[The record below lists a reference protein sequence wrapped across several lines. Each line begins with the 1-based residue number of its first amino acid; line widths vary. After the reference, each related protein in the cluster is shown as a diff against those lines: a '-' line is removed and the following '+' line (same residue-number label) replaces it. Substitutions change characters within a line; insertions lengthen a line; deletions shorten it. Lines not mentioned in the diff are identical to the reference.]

1 MLRLSEVKTLIIKP
15 EFTLTKQINFD
26 MVNKYFFDFDEKQK
40 DKLSKMAIEL
50 WDKKKT
56 KITNPQDLQLLSY
69 YLDTNFGYQNIS
81 EDNDSDEIE
90 DTDNI
95 KHIVV
100 ARKYK
105 FNYSVYEDDDIRQE
119 NIFKLNFYNIVEK
132 LKFYFP
138 NVDINIFFEKSTYV
152 DREIKKANTTY
163 KHDVVINIKKKSDN
177 EEEDS
182 NYSDEYDIDNT
193 YEIVLEYFEKIH
205 NRFNDEDKKI
215 STNLFSDE
223 YLVYNVNTD
232 NMEDFIIDSIYTIIQ
247 IICVAINDEYELS
260 KILYFDKNNKK
271 KNNRDYAYFNKIVTI
286 QKNKEFNLKEFHK
299 NIRPCDPETN
309 DDMTFDD
316 FIDYIENELEIEIK
330 YIDKKFNCSSELF
343 DNLILLLPIS
353 VDETDILKEYK
364 NKYSDAMKALLTAS
378 KKIIE
383 ILRKQRTKRMQL
395 PLFIKNFQKFHK
407 DNLKL

>member
-1 MLRLSEVKTLIIKP
+1 MLRLSEVKTLINKP
-15 EFTLTKQINFD
+15 EFTLTKQNDFD

-40 DKLSKMAIEL
+40 DRLSNMAIEL

-56 KITNPQDLQLLSY
+56 KITNPLDLQLLSY

-81 EDNDSDEIE
+81 EENDEEFE
-90 DTDNI
+90 DTDNT
-95 KHIVV
+95 KHITV

-105 FNYSVYEDDDIRQE
+105 FNYSVYEDDYIRQE

-132 LKFYFP
+132 LKIYFP

-177 EEEDS
+177 EEDI
-182 NYSDEYDIDNT
+182 NDSDEYDIDNT
-193 YEIVLEYFEKIH
+193 FEIVLEYFEKIH

-215 STNLFSDE
+215 STNLFSDD

-232 NMEDFIIDSIYTIIQ
+232 NMEDFIIDSIYAIIQ
-247 IICVAINDEYELS
+247 IICVATDDEYELS
-260 KILYFDKNNKK
+260 KILYFDKKNNK
-271 KNNRDYAYFNKIVTI
+271 KNNRDYEYFNNIVTI
-286 QKNKEFNLKEFHK
+286 QKNKKFNLKEFHK
-299 NIRPCDPETN
+299 KIRPCDPDTN
-309 DDMTFDD
+309 DDMTFED
-316 FIDYIENELEIEIK
+316 FIDYIEDELKFEIK
-330 YIDKKFNCSSELF
+330 YLDKKFNCSAELF
-343 DNLILLLPIS
+343 DNLIVRLNTEIETTGDLLL
-353 VDETDILKEYK
+353 YK
-364 NKYSDAMKALLTAS
+364 KSYSNAMKALLTAS

-395 PLFIKNFQKFHK
+395 PEFIRNFQKFHK

>member
-1 MLRLSEVKTLIIKP
+1 MLRLSEVKTLINKP
-15 EFTLTKQINFD
+15 EFTLTKQNDFD

-40 DKLSKMAIEL
+40 DRLSKMAIEL

-56 KITNPQDLQLLSY
+56 KITNPLDLQLLSY

-81 EDNDSDEIE
+81 EENDEEFE
-90 DTDNI
+90 DTDNT
-95 KHIVV
+95 KHITV

-105 FNYSVYEDDDIRQE
+105 FNYSVYEDDYIRQE

-132 LKFYFP
+132 LKIYFP

-177 EEEDS
+177 EEDI
-182 NYSDEYDIDNT
+182 NDSDEYDIDNT
-193 YEIVLEYFEKIH
+193 FEIVLEYFEKIH

-215 STNLFSDE
+215 STNLFSDD

-232 NMEDFIIDSIYTIIQ
+232 NMEDFIIDSIYAIIQ
-247 IICVAINDEYELS
+247 IICVATDDEYELS
-260 KILYFDKNNKK
+260 KILYFDKKNNK
-271 KNNRDYAYFNKIVTI
+271 KNNRDYEYFNNIVTI
-286 QKNKEFNLKEFHK
+286 QKNKKFNLKEFHK
-299 NIRPCDPETN
+299 KIRPCDPDTN
-309 DDMTFDD
+309 DDMTFED
-316 FIDYIENELEIEIK
+316 FIDYIEDELKFEIK
-330 YIDKKFNCSSELF
+330 YLDKKFNCSAELF
-343 DNLILLLPIS
+343 DNLIVRLNTEIETTGDLLL
-353 VDETDILKEYK
+353 YK
-364 NKYSDAMKALLTAS
+364 KSYSNAMKALLTAS

-395 PLFIKNFQKFHK
+395 PEFIRNFQKFHK

>member
-1 MLRLSEVKTLIIKP
+1 MLRLSEVKTLINKP
-15 EFTLTKQINFD
+15 EFTLTKQNDFD

-56 KITNPQDLQLLSY
+56 KITNPLDLQLLAHGVG
-69 YLDTNFGYQNIS
+69 TNFGYENIS
-81 EDNDSDEIE
+81 EENDEEFE
-90 DTDNI
+90 DTDNT
-95 KHIVV
+95 KHITI

-119 NIFKLNFYNIVEK
+119 NIFKLNFYNIVNK
-132 LKFYFP
+132 LKIYFP

-177 EEEDS
+177 EEDINDS
-182 NYSDEYDIDNT
+182 NEYDIDNT
-193 YEIVLEYFEKIH
+193 FEIVLEYFEKIH
-205 NRFNDEDKKI
+205 NRFNDDDKKI
-215 STNLFSDE
+215 STNLFSDD

-232 NMEDFIIDSIYTIIQ
+232 NMEDFIIDSIYAIIQ
-247 IICVAINDEYELS
+247 IICVATDDEYELS
-260 KILYFDKNNKK
+260 KILYFDKKNNKK
-271 KNNRDYAYFNKIVTI
+271 NSIREFDYFNKIITI
-286 QKNKEFNLKEFHK
+286 QKNKDFNLKEFHK
-299 NIRPCDPETN
+299 KIGPCDPDTN

-316 FIDYIENELEIEIK
+316 FIDYIEDELKIEIK
-330 YIDKKFNCSSELF
+330 YLDKKFNCSSEIF
-343 DNLILLLPIS
+343 DKLILLLPIS
-353 VDETDILKEYK
+353 VDETGILKAYK

-395 PLFIKNFQKFHK
+395 PEFIRNFQKFHK